1 MKNEGRGGRIGLT
14 PIDLLIQSSMR
25 NDSAAEVQRLVGRK
39 ETLNPQY
46 SVQKYRCRSLI
57 DVNTRGCLFGVII
70 FRNNW
75 RVVMRVPS
83 TGPCPIPPTVE
94 SGWIHC
100 LLEFICRSYLKNKR
114 IRWSWCYELWVQN
127 CVFSVQHWLGS
138 GLMQDRQKTRKVTS
152 GSFGRCLWKIFITAL
167 GQLGPRSPLYT
178 TTQSDPSLA
187 VLIRVPL
194 GFNRTK
200 HFGQHIRISWRPGL
214 SFRTNGGI
222 LNGCAKI

>member
-1 MKNEGRGGRIGLT
+1 
-14 PIDLLIQSSMR
+14 
-25 NDSAAEVQRLVGRK
+25 
-39 ETLNPQY
+39 
-46 SVQKYRCRSLI
+46 
-57 DVNTRGCLFGVII
+57 
-70 FRNNW
+70 
-75 RVVMRVPS
+75 MRVPS

-138 GLMQDRQKTRKVTS
+138 GLMPDRQKTRKVPS

-178 TTQSDPSLA
+178 TTQVSPFWFGCLWALIAPS
-187 VLIRVPL
+187 ISGNISGFPEGL
-194 GFNRTK
+194 GWVFGRTAAYWM
-200 HFGQHIRISWRPGL
+200 GVRRSRIGAIS
-214 SFRTNGGI
+214 
-222 LNGCAKI
+222 